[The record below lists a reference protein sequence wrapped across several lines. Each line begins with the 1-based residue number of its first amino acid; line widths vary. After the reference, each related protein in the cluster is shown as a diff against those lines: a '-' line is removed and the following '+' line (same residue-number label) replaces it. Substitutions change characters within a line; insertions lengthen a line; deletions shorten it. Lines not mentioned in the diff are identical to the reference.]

1 MSKYKNKF
9 EEMVENAK
17 TNVNEIS
24 NTNDDV
30 EMVTQMS
37 SELTTM
43 NVGEDFSNGQQI
55 KLQMPL
61 ETYNSKNKVM
71 DSLDVLDVL
80 DRGDE
85 VVDRTQNNHN
95 GPDFA
100 STHLIDR

>member
-1 MSKYKNKF
+1 MEKYKNKF
-9 EEMVENAK
+9 EEIVEKAK
-17 TNVNEIS
+17 TNINEIS

-43 NVGEDFSNGQQI
+43 NIGEDFSNGEQI

-71 DSLDVLDVL
+71 DSLDVS

-85 VVDRTQNNHN
+85 IVDMTQNNHN

-100 STHLIDR
+100 STHLIDRR

>member
-1 MSKYKNKF
+1 MQKYKNKF
-9 EEMVENAK
+9 EEIVEKAK
-17 TNVNEIS
+17 TNINEIS

-43 NVGEDFSNGQQI
+43 NIGEDFSNGEQI

-61 ETYNSKNKVM
+61 ETYNSKNKVI
-71 DSLDVLDVL
+71 DSLDVS

-85 VVDRTQNNHN
+85 VGDRTLNNHN

-100 STHLIDR
+100 STHLIDRR

>member
-1 MSKYKNKF
+1 MAKYKNKF
-9 EEMVENAK
+9 EEIVEKAK
-17 TNVNEIS
+17 TNINEIS

-30 EMVTQMS
+30 EMLTQMS

-43 NVGEDFSNGQQI
+43 NIGEDFSNGEQI

-71 DSLDVLDVL
+71 DSLDVS

-100 STHLIDR
+100 STHLIDRR

>member
-1 MSKYKNKF
+1 MPKYKNKF
-9 EEMVENAK
+9 EKMVENAK

-43 NVGEDFSNGQQI
+43 NVGEDFSNEQQI

-71 DSLDVLDVL
+71 DSLDVS

-85 VVDRTQNNHN
+85 VVDRTPNNHN

>member
-1 MSKYKNKF
+1 MEKYKNKF
-9 EEMVENAK
+9 EEIVENAK
-17 TNVNEIS
+17 TNINEIS
-24 NTNDDV
+24 DSNDDV

-43 NVGEDFSNGQQI
+43 NIGEDFSNSQQI

-61 ETYNSKNKVM
+61 ETYNSKNKVI
-71 DSLDVLDVL
+71 DSLDVS

-85 VVDRTQNNHN
+85 VVDRTKNNHN
-95 GPDFA
+95 GPAFA

>member
-1 MSKYKNKF
+1 MEKYKNKF
-9 EEMVENAK
+9 EEIVEKAK
-17 TNVNEIS
+17 TNINEI
-24 NTNDDV
+24 
-30 EMVTQMS
+30 S

-43 NVGEDFSNGQQI
+43 NIGEDFSNGEQI

-71 DSLDVLDVL
+71 DSLDVS

-100 STHLIDR
+100 STHLIDRR

>member
-1 MSKYKNKF
+1 MEKYKNKF
-9 EEMVENAK
+9 EEIVEKAK
-17 TNVNEIS
+17 TNIN
-24 NTNDDV
+24 V

-43 NVGEDFSNGQQI
+43 NIGEDFSNGEQI

-71 DSLDVLDVL
+71 DSLDVS

-85 VVDRTQNNHN
+85 IVDRTQNNHN

-100 STHLIDR
+100 STHLIDRR